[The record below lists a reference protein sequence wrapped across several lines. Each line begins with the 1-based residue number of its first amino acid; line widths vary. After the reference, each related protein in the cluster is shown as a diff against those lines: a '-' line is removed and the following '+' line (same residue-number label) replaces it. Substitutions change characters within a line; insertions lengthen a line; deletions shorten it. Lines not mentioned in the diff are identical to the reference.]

1 VSGVLLRYRTP
12 DAPPPLVLKAKWL
25 VSYGR
30 HRAVAF
36 SHPLVKKTASR
47 IKKSPAN
54 EWEGKKEASDRALV
68 RRLRLVNSQR
78 NLHRQLFHPSEKK
91 IEKNRKNPIP
101 VVRST

>member
-1 VSGVLLRYRTP
+1 MRGVLLRYRTP

-36 SHPLVKKTASR
+36 SHPLVKKKQPHAS
-47 IKKSPAN
+47 KKSPAN

-68 RRLRLVNSQR
+68 RRLRLGNSQR
-78 NLHRQLFHPSEKK
+78 NLHKTTSSPLR
-91 IEKNRKNPIP
+91 KNRKDPIP